1 MQNPIYHLAT
11 VDDAAAFEQNG
22 RYKTASLADEGFIH
36 CCTSTQLPGVIRRYY
51 ADATDAVILTIVS
64 EQLDNKLVFEN
75 TSGGTELF
83 PHIYGDINAAA
94 VTDKIKIDRKQIDTI
109 AQSDEYLP

>member
-1 MQNPIYHLAT
+1 MHNPIYHLAT
-11 VDDAAAFEQNG
+11 VADAAAFDQIG
-22 RYKTASLADEGFIH
+22 RYKTASLEGEGFIH
-36 CCTSTQLPGVIRRYY
+36 CCTSTQLPGVIQRYY
-51 ADATDAVILTIVS
+51 ADATDAVVLTIDS

-94 VTDKIKIDRKQIDTI
+94 VTDKMKLDRKQIDSI
-109 AQSDEYLP
+109 AKSDEYLT